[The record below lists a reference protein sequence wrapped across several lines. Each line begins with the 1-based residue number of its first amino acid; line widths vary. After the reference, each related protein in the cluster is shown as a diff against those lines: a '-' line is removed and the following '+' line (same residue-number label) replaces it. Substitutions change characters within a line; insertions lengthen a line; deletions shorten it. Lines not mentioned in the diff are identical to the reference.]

1 MAITIREVAQRA
13 GVCASTVSLVL
24 NKKPGISE
32 ATRRRVEEAL
42 KGLDYRPN
50 VAAQTLVKRQ
60 IRTIGVIYSDHLQSG
75 GVPSQFALEVL
86 DGIRSVSDASQ
97 ANLLLVSVTEE
108 FRDNHVGLHMM
119 HQDKL
124 AGAILVAVDYD
135 SPFYT
140 VIKQSGLPFVDV
152 NRRLD
157 ENGGSYVVL
166 DYAGAAASGV
176 RHLIECGYEKIGII
190 VRETRPG
197 IAEDL
202 LSGYRSALKGREF
215 REEWVASHD
224 ATVEGGRAAM
234 HKLLNIGVDAAFVSD
249 NIAARGAMMAVAER
263 GMKVPD
269 DVGIVGMHDYSQEGE
284 QDPPIT
290 SIRYSTVDLGRTA
303 VETLF
308 RLMDNPS
315 LAAQRSVIRTE
326 LVVGR
331 TTGRCSRHPKKAR
344 RRKRS
349 ADANGG
355 S

>member
-32 ATRRRVEEAL
+32 ATRRRVEETL

-124 AGAILVAVDYD
+124 AGAILVAVDHD
-135 SPFYT
+135 SPFFS
-140 VIKQSGLPFVDV
+140 VLKQSGLPFVDV

-176 RHLIECGYEKIGII
+176 RHLIECGYDKIGVI
-190 VRETRPG
+190 VRETRPS
-197 IAEDL
+197 IAAEL
-202 LSGYRSALKGREF
+202 LSGYRSALKDREF
-215 REEWVASHD
+215 HDEWVASHD

-234 HKLLNIGVDAAFVSD
+234 HKLLNLGLNAAFVSD
-249 NIAARGAMMAVAER
+249 NIAARGALMAVAER
-263 GMKVPD
+263 GLSVPG
-269 DVGIVGMHDYSQEGE
+269 DVGIVGMHDYSQESE

-326 LVVGR
+326 LVIGQ
-331 TTGRCSRHPKKAR
+331 TTGRSRRPEKAK
-344 RRKRS
+344 RRKRT
-349 ADANGG
+349 AGANGG

>member
-1 MAITIREVAQRA
+1 MAITIREVAERA

-32 ATRRRVEEAL
+32 ATRKRVEQTL

-75 GVPSQFALEVL
+75 GVPSHFALDVL

-108 FRDNHVGLHMM
+108 FCDNHVGLHMM

-124 AGAILVAVDYD
+124 AGAILVAVDHD
-135 SPFYT
+135 SPFFS

-157 ENGGSYVVL
+157 DNGAGYVVL
-166 DYAGAAASGV
+166 DYVGAAVSGV
-176 RHLIECGYEKIGII
+176 EHLIECGYEKIGLI
-190 VRETRPG
+190 VRETRPS
-197 IAEDL
+197 IAAEL
-202 LSGYRSALKGREF
+202 LSGYKSALKDREF
-215 REEWVASHD
+215 REDWVGSHD

-234 HKLLNIGVDAAFVSD
+234 HKLLDAGIDAAFVSD
-249 NIAARGAMMAVAER
+249 NIAVRGALMAVAER
-263 GMKVPD
+263 GLKVPE
-269 DVGIVGMHDYSQEGE
+269 DVGIVGMDDYSQEGQ

-290 SIRYSTVDLGRTA
+290 SIRYPTVELGRTA

-315 LAAQRSVIRTE
+315 LAAQGSVIKTD
-326 LVVGR
+326 LVTGQ
-331 TTGRCSRHPKKAR
+331 TTGRRSRRGAQ
-344 RRKRS
+344 S
-349 ADANGG
+349 QA
-355 S
+355 